1 MLTMNFSGTADK
13 SVRMLKIQTRRRKL
27 SHAILSSTYNY
38 LDNVAHMPS
47 FVVNEWFIMDGTE
60 NLLVHCTSRGLFHS
74 M

>member
-13 SVRMLKIQTRRRKL
+13 SVRMPKIQTRRRKL

-47 FVVNEWFIMDGTE
+47 FVVNAWFIMDGTE
-60 NLLVHCTSRGLFHS
+60 KLLVHCSSRGLFQS